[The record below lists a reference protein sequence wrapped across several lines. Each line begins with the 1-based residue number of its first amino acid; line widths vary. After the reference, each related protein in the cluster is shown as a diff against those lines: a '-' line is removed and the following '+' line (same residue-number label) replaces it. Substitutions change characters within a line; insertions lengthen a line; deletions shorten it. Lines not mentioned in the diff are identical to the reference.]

1 MRIVPYLAKS
11 IPPLITLGVFALYG
25 AIVYLFGFTESIGL
39 AIHFIRTTVV
49 LSVIIIYLPSLGFM
63 LTKEPLKNRDFLLV
77 GIILT
82 ELSNVSFSIWNEAH
96 RIWNV
101 DNNIFTSPISA
112 FFSLV
117 LVVGGVSLLMAS
129 DVEDTNRWVLALMC
143 AVIFGATFAF
153 VAPIF
158 R

>member
-1 MRIVPYLAKS
+1 MKIVPYLAKS
-11 IPPLITLGVFALYG
+11 IPPLITVGVFALYAG
-25 AIVYLFGFTESIGL
+25 IVYVFGFTEPIGL

-49 LSVIIIYLPSLGFM
+49 LAVIMIYLPSLRFM
-63 LTKEPLKNRDFLLV
+63 FDQEPLKNRDFLLV

-82 ELSNVSFSIWNEAH
+82 EISNVCFSIWNEAH

-112 FFSLV
+112 FFSL
-117 LVVGGVSLLMAS
+117 LLIVGGVSLLLAS
-129 DVEDTNRWVLALMC
+129 DVEDTNRWVLALLG